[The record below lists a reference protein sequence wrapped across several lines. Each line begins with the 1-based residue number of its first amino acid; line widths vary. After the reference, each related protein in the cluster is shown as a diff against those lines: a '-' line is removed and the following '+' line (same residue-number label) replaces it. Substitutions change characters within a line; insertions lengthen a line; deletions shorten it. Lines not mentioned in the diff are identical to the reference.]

1 MESSVQAHYDN
12 PNLIQRID
20 AGLTAAKKNPGS
32 LQISDLA
39 MVDQLHTGGTR
50 ATLALAEKVSISK
63 DWHVLDAGCG
73 LGGSSRLLAD
83 TFGCRVTGID
93 LAVTY
98 IDAARILTARTGLS
112 LQVDFL
118 AGSVLDLPWEHP
130 RFDMILCQH
139 ILMNIPDK
147 HAAARQFIKVLKPG
161 GVLVLHEIVKGD
173 HPDLALPV
181 PWAASAGISF
191 LEPWDHVA
199 ACFAD
204 TGFIVA
210 SFTDVTAA
218 GCRYWQKVREF
229 AQKNAG
235 TPRPLGP
242 HLVFG
247 KNAGR
252 FPFTMSQNFESR
264 AVGLVEAVLK
274 AP

>member
-1 MESSVQAHYDN
+1 MESSVQAHYDA
-12 PNLIQRID
+12 PNLIQKID
-20 AGLTAAKKNPGS
+20 AGLTAAGKNPDS

-50 ATLALAEKVSISK
+50 ATLALAEKIPVSR

-73 LGGSSRLLAD
+73 LGGSARLLAG

-93 LAVTY
+93 LSDTY
-98 IDAARILTARTGLS
+98 IDAAQILTARTGLS
-112 LQVDFL
+112 FQVDFL
-118 AGSVLDLPWEHP
+118 AGSILDLPWEHP

-161 GVLVLHEIVKGD
+161 GILLLHEIVKGD
-173 HPDLALPV
+173 HPELALPV
-181 PWAASAGISF
+181 PWAADAGISF
-191 LEPWDHVA
+191 LEPWDHMA

-204 TGFIVA
+204 IGFYMA

-229 AQKNAG
+229 AEKNAG

-247 KNAGR
+247 KNADR
-252 FPFTMSQNFESR
+252 FPFTMSCNFESR

>member
-1 MESSVQAHYDN
+1 MESSVQAHYDT
-12 PNLIQRID
+12 PNLIHKID
-20 AGLTAAKKNPGS
+20 AGLTAAGKHPDS
-32 LQISDLA
+32 LQIGDLA
-39 MVDQLHTGGTR
+39 LVDQLHTGGTR
-50 ATLALAEKVSISK
+50 ATLALAKKIPVSK

-73 LGGSSRLLAD
+73 LGGSARLLAA

-93 LAVTY
+93 LSETY
-98 IDAARILTARTGLS
+98 IDAAKILTERTGLS
-112 LQVDFL
+112 SQVDFV
-118 AGSVLDLPWEHP
+118 AGSILDLPWDHP

-147 HAAARQFIKVLKPG
+147 PGAARQFIQVLNPG
-161 GVLVLHEIVKGD
+161 GILVLHEIVKGD

-181 PWAASAGISF
+181 PWAASADISF
-191 LEPWDHVA
+191 LEPRDHVA
-199 ACFAD
+199 ACFTD

-210 SFTDVTAA
+210 SFADVTDA

-247 KNAGR
+247 KNADR